1 MSPAWTGKLKL
12 WYSQQYHFD
21 TSKHELRCCLL
32 WCDCILQDGCV
43 TRQCDYVGGKHKGL
57 QCLLTKKLMIK
68 IRFKGEGGI
77 LRKCKHPSKVALSL
91 PLMSFPRTKT
101 DDDHLVHRRP
111 VDIARMVNQQPRNL
125 IVNEANSRSVRIS
138 LSTREAQ
145 YLVKVGSMEKRP
157 SAMKPCTLSSGVVEL
172 LARSSRHV
180 KSSASFGSE

>member
-1 MSPAWTGKLKL
+1 
-12 WYSQQYHFD
+12 
-21 TSKHELRCCLL
+21 
-32 WCDCILQDGCV
+32 
-43 TRQCDYVGGKHKGL
+43 
-57 QCLLTKKLMIK
+57 
-68 IRFKGEGGI
+68 
-77 LRKCKHPSKVALSL
+77 
-91 PLMSFPRTKT
+91 MSFPRTKT